1 LVYHAGEIGRGLE
14 LHHSGWEMAKE
25 RGNLLASA
33 SAAFLLSGE
42 YMSLRDVDSTI
53 QWAERSMEAADLS
66 GTMHQMLGSLT
77 LARASILGGGVPR
90 ALLGLEMARE
100 AARKIGAEIGQPP
113 NPVIITPGLVWFH
126 LGDWDK
132 AKVELLKC
140 LEQSHTVAVTEAA
153 SCALGELC
161 LEGGDLGGARTYLL
175 EAATLAE
182 AKGEK
187 TLQIAPRA
195 LLAQV
200 ASKAG
205 ELREARTHLSRAQEI
220 VSNGEDWRGLAAEV
234 CQSEAVLATAE
245 ERWEDADSAFEK
257 ASAINLRYHLPY
269 YQARSF
275 MEWGRMRL
283 SRDDPGDRQ
292 QATALL
298 DEALGIFQSIQASKM
313 VEKVVALK
321 EQVEQRP
328 AKAPGYPDGLSQREV
343 EVLRLIA
350 SGNSNREIAE
360 ELFVSVRTIERHIT
374 NIYTK
379 TNARGRADAMAYAL
393 RHGLSSFS

>member
-1 LVYHAGEIGRGLE
+1 
-14 LHHSGWEMAKE
+14 M
-25 RGNLLASA
+25 
-33 SAAFLLSGE
+33 
-42 YMSLRDVDSTI
+42 
-53 QWAERSMEAADLS
+53 
-66 GTMHQMLGSLT
+66 
-77 LARASILGGGVPR
+77 
-90 ALLGLEMARE
+90 
-100 AARKIGAEIGQPP
+100 
-113 NPVIITPGLVWFH
+113 
-126 LGDWDK
+126 
-132 AKVELLKC
+132 
-140 LEQSHTVAVTEAA
+140 
-153 SCALGELC
+153 
-161 LEGGDLGGARTYLL
+161 
-175 EAATLAE
+175 
-182 AKGEK
+182 
-187 TLQIAPRA
+187 QIAPRA
-195 LLAQV
+195 LLDQV

-245 ERWEDADSAFEK
+245 ERWEDAESAFEK

-298 DEALGIFQSIQASKM
+298 DEALGIFQGIQASKM

-321 EQVEQRP
+321 EQVEQGP
-328 AKAPGYPDGLSQREV
+328 AKAPEYPDGLSQREAD
-343 EVLRLIA
+343 VLRLIA

-360 ELFVSVRTIERHIT
+360 ELFLSLRTIERHIT

-379 TNARGRADAMAYAL
+379 IDARGKADATAYAL
-393 RHGLSSFS
+393 RHGL